1 MILLGRKAALVAF
14 ASLMGAAANAIV
26 FTNVT
31 IKSPPLSDGSSYA
44 TAVNAITFFVP
55 NALVGDGLPLRFGT
69 LNIQYDADSSGE
81 LMVADEVVIS
91 MGTGILGRGTIL
103 FRETVHE
110 LDATGAEIGEPIGSS
125 FHTFDANSNPF
136 FSDTIVFSKAVTRF
150 RAKKSFTLSAPDS
163 ADPNVTDLAAV
174 AYVNQNIHLVPE
186 PATLGA
192 LALGAL
198 GVLRRRNKR

>member
-1 MILLGRKAALVAF
+1 MILLGRKAAFVAF
-14 ASLMGAAANAIV
+14 ASLMGVAANAIV

-31 IKSPPLSDGSSYA
+31 IKSPPLSDGSSYS

-110 LDATGAEIGEPIGSS
+110 LDSIGAEIGEPIGSS
-125 FHTFDANSNPF
+125 YHTFDVNSNPF
-136 FSDTIVFSKAVTRF
+136 FSDTIVFCIHIATGRDTRKSKSMPSPSATSFRNISPTRCCSGVSAISTLKT
-150 RAKKSFTLSAPDS
+150 RIPVLVRISKLSILSF
-163 ADPNVTDLAAV
+163 
-174 AYVNQNIHLVPE
+174 
-186 PATLGA
+186 G
-192 LALGAL
+192 
-198 GVLRRRNKR
+198 